1 MPANSQHKSKSFT
14 GVRWPVIAMVLAILA
29 ITGFQGYWL
38 KNNYDREKQNL
49 DIKTNAAFRQT
60 ILKLQS
66 SKLKLDR
73 LIIKDSSRV
82 TNIAL
87 RRPMPDRKPSRAPR
101 MVFSTKAEPTIT
113 LMNLVQERLRD
124 SMGRIMLDFP
134 MVTVNGQGRGPVSDS
149 FHHGRGITMRSM

>member
-1 MPANSQHKSKSFT
+1 MEYICLLMPANSQHKSKTMT
-14 GVRWPVIAMVLAILA
+14 GVHWPVIAMVFAILA

-73 LIIKDSSRV
+73 LIIRDSSRFANV
-82 TNIAL
+82 ELSTGVMSG
-87 RRPMPDRKPSRAPR
+87 RKRTRPGKMVISSRA
-101 MVFSTKAEPTIT
+101 EPNIT

-124 SMGRIMLDFP
+124 SLGKYWEDIP
-134 MVTVNGQGRGPVSDS
+134 MV
-149 FHHGRGITMRSM
+149 